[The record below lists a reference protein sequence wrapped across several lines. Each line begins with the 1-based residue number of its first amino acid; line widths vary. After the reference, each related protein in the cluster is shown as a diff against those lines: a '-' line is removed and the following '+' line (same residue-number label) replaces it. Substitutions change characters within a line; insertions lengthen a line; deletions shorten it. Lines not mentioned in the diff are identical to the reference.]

1 MQLNFPK
8 FKDLKFF
15 QQNAQSLKIMVSSI
29 LQLNTFIWR
38 GGTLFLQPEMEV
50 VISVQESLL
59 EGTQIDQ
66 GNLMTLTIESL
77 YSPPESWT
85 MTGSQYA
92 YAAALPIPMS
102 ADVSERVIIIE
113 KLLEHGK

>member
-1 MQLNFPK
+1 MHKSQT
-8 FKDLKFF
+8 FF
-15 QQNAQSLKIMVSSI
+15 
-29 LQLNTFIWR
+29 
-38 GGTLFLQPEMEV
+38 QPEMEV

-102 ADVSERVIIIE
+102 ADVSERVDD
-113 KLLEHGK
+113 

>member
-1 MQLNFPK
+1 MKIIKLNFPK
-8 FKDLKFF
+8 FKDLNFF
-15 QQNAQSLKIMVSSI
+15 QQNAQSLKIKLNSSTKHI
-29 LQLNTFIWR
+29 YMERWNS
-38 GGTLFLQPEMEV
+38 FLQPEMEV

-113 KLLEHGK
+113 K

>member
-1 MQLNFPK
+1 MQK
-8 FKDLKFF
+8 SQTFF
-15 QQNAQSLKIMVSSI
+15 
-29 LQLNTFIWR
+29 
-38 GGTLFLQPEMEV
+38 QPEMEV

-102 ADVSERVIIIE
+102 ADVSERVDDWKIICSTINTRTNVLNDVVLLIDRSLYTIE
-113 KLLEHGK
+113 SISVMK

>member
-1 MQLNFPK
+1 MFNSSTEHYFCGEVKLIFIK
-8 FKDLKFF
+8 MLKSQTFF
-15 QQNAQSLKIMVSSI
+15 
-29 LQLNTFIWR
+29 
-38 GGTLFLQPEMEV
+38 QPEMEV

-102 ADVSERVIIIE
+102 ADVSERVDD
-113 KLLEHGK
+113 

>member
-1 MQLNFPK
+1 
-8 FKDLKFF
+8 
-15 QQNAQSLKIMVSSI
+15 
-29 LQLNTFIWR
+29 
-38 GGTLFLQPEMEV
+38 MEV

-102 ADVSERVIIIE
+102 ADVSERVDDWKIICSMINTRTNVLNDVVLLIDRSLYTIE
-113 KLLEHGK
+113 SISVIK